1 MLLFRDEEHVDRW
14 RAARDLPR
22 GGLLTPDQTE
32 RLARGWYGRKLAPD
46 WRRHTLEE
54 TEALLAQ
61 VGLTGPFWNLRE
73 G

>member
-14 RAARDLPR
+14 CAAREMPR
-22 GGLLTPDQTE
+22 GGVVTADQAW
-32 RLARGWYGRKLAPD
+32 RLAHGWYKDKLTPD

-54 TEALLAQ
+54 AEALMNSI
-61 VGLTGPFWNLRE
+61 GLTDAFWNLR